1 MWGDRERNGIIL
13 RHYAGNFIWCAR
25 VYLKFYFLKL
35 YLKQNQELVNYIL
48 FRFFVRSGMELLFL
62 RMSGA
67 LKLRMLLIFYG
78 KCCIFNTWIFGIN
91 QLFRKELIKFFH
103 FTNIGD
109 YWSELNQKCVDLKVF
124 KSGIK
129 KALLKLLGLINNL

>member
-1 MWGDRERNGIIL
+1 MWGGREGNGMIW
-13 RHYAGNFIWCAR
+13 RHYAGKCIWCAR

-35 YLKQNQELVNYIL
+35 YLKQNQELLNCIL
-48 FRFFVRSGMELLFL
+48 FRFFVRSEMELLFL
-62 RMSGA
+62 GKWAA
-67 LKLRMLLIFYG
+67 LKLKNLLFVYG

-91 QLFRKELIKFFH
+91 QLLIKDLIKFFH

-109 YWSELNQKCVDLKVF
+109 YWSELNKKCVDLNVFKVF

-129 KALLKLLGLINNL
+129 WRYSCY